1 MRRMAL
7 AFPFQH
13 SFFGLT
19 PSYKPILHDEIFA
32 LIYHSH
38 GGFNWSDVY
47 SMPIWLRKFY
57 IKTLIQAKD
66 DEREAKDPS
75 SQKNKKKP
83 PKVITP
89 NIR

>member
-38 GGFNWSDVY
+38 GGFNWSEFKKGFV
-47 SMPIWLRKFY
+47 SVFKPF
-57 IKTLIQAKD
+57 
-66 DEREAKDPS
+66 S
-75 SQKNKKKP
+75 SVMS
-83 PKVITP
+83 KVFGIIPGTQILGSALGVA
-89 NIR
+89 NSLM